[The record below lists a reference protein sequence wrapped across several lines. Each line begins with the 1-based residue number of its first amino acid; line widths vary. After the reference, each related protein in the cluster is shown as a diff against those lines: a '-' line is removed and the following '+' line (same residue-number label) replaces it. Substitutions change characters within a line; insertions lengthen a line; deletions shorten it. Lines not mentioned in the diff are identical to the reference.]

1 MTPLAWLFAALIGI
15 FFVLLAAKHVLK
27 KEFCV
32 LCASVSLTWLGF
44 LMAYKLGRWMD
55 PTPILVLMGGS
66 VVGIYYLLDRRVRAL
81 WHVFRLPFFLT
92 LVLAVLAVFYPVRVL
107 VTPALLTAGAWF
119 FMSFIYFLRHIPGVK
134 SFFKQ
139 LLECCRNW

>member
-15 FFVLLAAKHVLK
+15 FFALLAVKYVLK

-44 LMAYKLGRWMD
+44 LMAYKLGRWAD

-66 VVGIYYLLDRRVRAL
+66 VVGLYYLVDRRVRAL
-81 WHVFRLPFFLT
+81 CHVFRLPFFLT
-92 LVLAVLAVFYPVRVL
+92 LVLAVLAVFYPLRELVL
-107 VTPALLTAGAWF
+107 PIVFTLGVWLLMGFTYA
-119 FMSFIYFLRHIPGVK
+119 LRHAPGVK
-134 SFFKQ
+134 AFFQQ
-139 LLECCRNW
+139 LLACCRNW